1 MAIAHSTT
9 PQARED
15 RAIYRALKILESRAR
30 TESYAITGTTTTRDY
45 LRLALGG
52 EDKEVFAVVFL
63 DSGNRVIA
71 IEKMF
76 FGTISQATVYP
87 REVVRRALLHNAA
100 SVILAHN
107 HPGGVAEPS
116 QADRWLTNRLSEVLA
131 LVDIR
136 VLDHFII
143 TAVAVASF
151 YELGWLGMPDD
162 QETTETRPTRAK
174 KITGKAGA
182 AKRAK
187 GAKHE

>member
-1 MAIAHSTT
+1 MAVAHSTT

-15 RAIYRALKILESRAR
+15 RAIYRALKILESRAK
-30 TESYAITGTTTTRDY
+30 TERYVITGPTTATHDY

-52 EDKEVFAVVFL
+52 EDKEIFAVVFL
-63 DSGNRVIA
+63 DSANRVIA

-76 FGTISQATVYP
+76 FGTLSQTAVYP

-143 TAVAVASF
+143 TAAAVASF
-151 YELGWLGMPDD
+151 YERGLLGTSEDTGTPEKNLAHP
-162 QETTETRPTRAK
+162 QK
-174 KITGKAGA
+174 KKS
-182 AKRAK
+182 KSPREVK
-187 GAKHE
+187 K

>member
-1 MAIAHSTT
+1 MAVAHSTT
-9 PQARED
+9 LQARED

-63 DSGNRVIA
+63 DSGNRVIT

-76 FGTISQATVYP
+76 YGTLSQTGVYP

-107 HPGGVAEPS
+107 HPGGDATPS
-116 QADRWLTNRLSEVLA
+116 QADRWLTYRLVEALA

-136 VLDHFII
+136 VLDHFIV
-143 TAVAVASF
+143 TVTEATSF
-151 YELGWLGMPDD
+151 YELGLLEMPEDT
-162 QETTETRPTRAK
+162 Q
-174 KITGKAGA
+174 A
-182 AKRAK
+182 ANAAPARRKTNRK
-187 GAKHE
+187 GAR

>member
-1 MAIAHSTT
+1 MAVAHSTT

-45 LRLALGG
+45 LRLALGD

-63 DSGNRVIA
+63 DSGNRVIT

-76 FGTISQATVYP
+76 FGTLSQTTVYP
-87 REVVRRALLHNAA
+87 REVARRALLHNAA

-107 HPGGVAEPS
+107 HPGGSAEPS
-116 QADRWLTNRLSEVLA
+116 QADRRLTNRLSEVLA
-131 LVDIR
+131 LVDVR

-143 TAVAVASF
+143 TAAAVASF
-151 YELGWLGMPDD
+151 YECGWLGTPEDTGAPEKKLARPQKKKSKSP
-162 QETTETRPTRAK
+162 QEVK
-174 KITGKAGA
+174 K
-182 AKRAK
+182 
-187 GAKHE
+187 

>member
-1 MAIAHSTT
+1 MAVVHSTT
-9 PQARED
+9 LQARED

-63 DSGNRVIA
+63 DSGNRVIT

-76 FGTISQATVYP
+76 FGTLSQTTVYP
-87 REVVRRALLHNAA
+87 REVVRRALLHNAV

-107 HPGGVAEPS
+107 HPGGVAAPTQE
-116 QADRWLTNRLSEVLA
+116 DIWLTHRLAEALA

-143 TAVAVASF
+143 TATEATSL
-151 YELGWLGMPDD
+151 YERGWLSTPEDTGAPKKKLARPQKRKSKSP
-162 QETTETRPTRAK
+162 QEVK
-174 KITGKAGA
+174 K
-182 AKRAK
+182 
-187 GAKHE
+187 